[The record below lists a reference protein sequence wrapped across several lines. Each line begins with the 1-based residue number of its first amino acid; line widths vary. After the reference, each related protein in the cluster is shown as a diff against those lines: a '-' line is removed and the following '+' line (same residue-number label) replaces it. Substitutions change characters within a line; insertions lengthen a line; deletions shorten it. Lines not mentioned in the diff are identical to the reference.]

1 MSARILEVRTIYEGW
16 GKFLKAKIE
25 LANGET
31 VEREIEDHGRA
42 VVVLPYDP
50 QRRIVILVRQM
61 RSPVLLAGGDAY
73 SLEAPAG
80 SLDEA
85 DPQMCARREALEEA
99 GLRLGALEP
108 VVRAWAMPGVS
119 TEQLDMFLAPFYAD
133 DRVAA
138 GGGLDDEQEYIEV
151 VEMACVELA
160 AMMDSGRLLDLKTLT
175 LALTLR
181 LRHPDLFD

>member
-16 GKFLKAKIE
+16 GKFLKAKIQ
-25 LANGET
+25 LVNGEI

-50 QRRIVILVRQM
+50 ERRVVILVRQM
-61 RSPVLLAGGDAY
+61 RSPLLLAGGEPH

-80 SLDEA
+80 SLAES
-85 DPQMCARREALEEA
+85 DPEVCARREALEEA
-99 GLRLGALEP
+99 GLRLETLEP

-119 TEQLDMFLAPFYAD
+119 TEQLDMFLAPFSAAD
-133 DRVAA
+133 RIAP

-151 VEMACVELA
+151 VELACSELA
-160 AMMDSGRLLDLKTLT
+160 AMIASGRMLDLKTLT
-175 LALTLR
+175 LALTLQ
-181 LRHPDLFD
+181 LRHPYLFE

>member
-1 MSARILEVRTIYEGW
+1 MSARILEVQTIYQGW

-25 LANGET
+25 LANGQA

-50 QRRIVILVRQM
+50 ERRIVILVRQM
-61 RSPVLLAGGDAY
+61 RAPILFAGGEPH

-85 DPQMCARREALEEA
+85 EPEICARREALEEA
-99 GLRLGALEP
+99 GLRLQTLEP

-119 TEQLDMFLAPFYAD
+119 TERLDMFLAPFSAAD
-133 DRVAA
+133 HVAS
-138 GGGLDDEQEYIEV
+138 GGGLDDEGEYIEV
-151 VEMACVELA
+151 IEVPCEELA
-160 AMMDSGRLLDLKTLT
+160 NMMDAGRLIDLKTLT

-181 LRHPDLFD
+181 LRHPSLFD